1 MTSLEGILEKI
12 TYYNEE
18 TLFLVAKLRDHQG
31 RLTTIVGNMP
41 LFSVGE
47 RLTLEGEW
55 VQHKTFGKQFK
66 VHRYEVDAP
75 HNEKGIRNFLAS
87 GLIRG
92 VGPATADKIVEHF
105 GLQALEIIEKEPERL
120 CEIEGIGA
128 KKAAMIAESLKER
141 QEVMKVMTFLQS
153 YGVGIGYA
161 ARIYRQYG
169 DDTVDKVSENPY
181 RLAKDVFGIGFKTAD
196 KIALAMGMAPN
207 APQRIRAA
215 LVYYLNEAQE
225 QGHLFLPRQELIGKV
240 VEALATP
247 EHPLTDEAVSK
258 QLQQLAEQRQVI
270 LEELQDDR
278 AVYAAPLY
286 YAENFVSRCLLEIAA
301 CPIAR
306 RQKSDVHIEWNE
318 FKLAPAQELAVKKAE
333 SEGLLVI
340 TGGPGTG
347 KTTTI
352 RAILARF
359 LQSGLEVLLAA
370 PTGRAAKRMTEATG
384 VEAKTIHRL
393 LEYAPREGD
402 GVGFT
407 FGRNEE
413 RPLQAH
419 AVIIDE
425 VSMVDLPLFYHLLK
439 AIPYGCKL
447 ILVGDVDQLP
457 SVGPG
462 NVLRDIIMSEAVP
475 VVRLEQIFRQS
486 DKSAIVSNAHAINQ
500 GKMPKLTGNDD
511 FFFIQED
518 EPEKILK
525 LILDLCA
532 RRLPR
537 YKNKDA
543 IDDIQV
549 ITPMRRTVLG
559 VDNLNVQLQEKLNP
573 PAPHKTEMR
582 YRQTVFRLG
591 DKVMQIRN
599 NYQKE
604 VFNGDVG
611 RITYINNEDGEVMV
625 GYPDIGG
632 MREVIYEQT
641 ELDELV
647 LAYAISVHKSQGS
660 EYPIVVM
667 PVVTQHYILLQRN
680 LLYTAITRA
689 KEMVVLIGTKKALAI
704 AVNNNKVETRY
715 TRLAERLAS
724 AAGQGG

>member
-1 MTSLEGILEKI
+1 MTTLEGILERI

-18 TLFLVAKLRDHQG
+18 TLFLVARLRDHQD
-31 RLTTIVGNMP
+31 RIATIIGNMP

-55 VQHKTFGKQFK
+55 VQHKVFGKQFK

-75 HNEKGIRNFLAS
+75 HNERGIRNFLAS

-105 GLQALEIIEKEPERL
+105 GLDALEIIDKEPGRL
-120 CEIEGIGA
+120 CEIDGIGA

-161 ARIYRQYG
+161 ARIFRQYG
-169 DDTVDKVSENPY
+169 EDTVAKVSENPY
-181 RLAKDVFGIGFKTAD
+181 RLAEDVFGIGFKTAD

-215 LVYYLNEAQE
+215 LVYHLNEAQE
-225 QGHLFLPRQELIGKV
+225 QGHVFLPCKELIAKV
-240 VEALATP
+240 SAALETP
-247 EHPLTDEAVSK
+247 EHPLAEDAVNK
-258 QLQQLAEQRQVI
+258 QIRQLAVGRQII
-270 LEELQDDR
+270 LEELEDDE
-278 AVYAAPLY
+278 AVYVAPLY
-286 YAENFVSRCLLEIAA
+286 YAEDYVAKRLLEIAA
-301 CPIAR
+301 C
-306 RQKSDVHIEWNE
+306 QLSQLQNSEVTIEWNE
-318 FKLAPAQELAVKKAE
+318 FKLAPAQELAVRRAAG
-333 SEGLLVI
+333 EGLLVI

-352 RAILARF
+352 RAILSRF
-359 LQSGLEVLLAA
+359 LQNGLEVLLAA

-393 LEYAPREGD
+393 LEYAPRED
-402 GVGFT
+402 QVGFT

-413 RPLQAH
+413 RPLKAH

-447 ILVGDVDQLP
+447 ILVGDMDQLP

-462 NVLRDIIMSEAVP
+462 NVLRDIITSGAVP

-486 DKSAIVSNAHAINQ
+486 EKSSIVSNAHAVNAGQ
-500 GKMPKLTGNDD
+500 MPKLTGSDD
-511 FFFIQED
+511 FFFIQEK
-518 EPEKILK
+518 EPETVLK

-532 RRLPR
+532 RRLPQ

-549 ITPMRRTVLG
+549 VTPMRRTVLG
-559 VDNLNVQLQEKLNP
+559 VDNLNLHLQEKLNP
-573 PAPHKTEMR
+573 PAPHKTELR

-632 MREVIYEQT
+632 MREVIYDQT

-647 LAYAISVHKSQGS
+647 LAYATSVHKSQGS

-704 AVNNNKVETRY
+704 AVHNNKVEARY
-715 TRLAERLAS
+715 TRLAERLAKT
-724 AAGQGG
+724 AGLGG